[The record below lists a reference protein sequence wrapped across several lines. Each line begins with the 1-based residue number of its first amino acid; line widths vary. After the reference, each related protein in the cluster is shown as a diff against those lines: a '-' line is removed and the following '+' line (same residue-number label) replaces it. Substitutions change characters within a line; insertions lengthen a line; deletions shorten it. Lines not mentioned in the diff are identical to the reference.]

1 MDLKELAN
9 LAENKLDFKSD
20 YFASFLPMNNIP
32 KEKRVGLCADGYKF
46 FALPNFEKIADLLKK
61 DCAYSPF
68 PFTNGKRGSDT
79 VKPIT
84 KWLPLDID
92 HSEFTDEETHDM
104 LKALNIKHI
113 IARTSNKDESKRF
126 RLILDLDELTDFSEI
141 NYKKFAKLISQDLN
155 LNADYLSPA
164 QVYFAYAH
172 SKPICYFEGKQ
183 INAKQYV
190 ELAGKEEEK
199 QIEPI
204 NNEKAKELRQK
215 YPNQVLF
222 KKAFAAKPGDRSTK
236 TYAALRYAV
245 QLGFTQQEVIE
256 LFEEINRSWLVP
268 FDEISYKN
276 FIKQIQKD
284 YQKWATSSF

>member
-68 PFTNGKRGSDT
+68 PFLNGKRGSET

-104 LKALNIKHI
+104 LK
-113 IARTSNKDESKRF
+113 S
-126 RLILDLDELTDFSEI
+126 
-141 NYKKFAKLISQDLN
+141 

-284 YQKWATSSF
+284 YQKWIASSF